1 MIMNPLKNQIDQY
14 QISEKSLDILNST
27 SVVMMV
33 SITGGGKNTIIEE
46 LLKTNKFHYVVSHT
60 TRQPRENNGQ
70 LEENGVNYW
79 FLDDEQMLEKL
90 TAGEFVEAKWVHDAY
105 VYGTSI
111 DELSKAQKSGKTPL
125 LEIEV
130 QGVEEIMKAKPD
142 AKAIFIVPP
151 SFDTWMQRLN
161 ARGKVSDDDQERRL
175 KTAKLELETAL
186 SVDHFHFLVNDE
198 LNKSVE
204 TAKKIIATGE
214 DDEIGRAV
222 AEHLLLRL
230 ND

>member
-1 MIMNPLKNQIDQY
+1 
-14 QISEKSLDILNST
+14 
-27 SVVMMV
+27 
-33 SITGGGKNTIIEE
+33 
-46 LLKTNKFHYVVSHT
+46 
-60 TRQPRENNGQ
+60 
-70 LEENGVNYW
+70 
-79 FLDDEQMLEKL
+79 
-90 TAGEFVEAKWVHDAY
+90 
-105 VYGTSI
+105 
-111 DELSKAQKSGKTPL
+111 
-125 LEIEV
+125 
-130 QGVEEIMKAKPD
+130 MKAKPD

-161 ARGKVSDDDQERRL
+161 SRGKVSDDDQERRL